1 MIYKLVSSAFLSF
14 LFTHAGGGGG
24 GQKIIMAVDYRPKL
38 LVYTSSA
45 PNCFVSI
52 YPSGFG
58 F

>member
-24 GQKIIMAVDYRPKL
+24 GQKRIMAVDNKPKL
-38 LVYTSSA
+38 LVYKIYA